1 MRAGTDADG
10 VAEETGFPPWLKPR
24 CNQVVKGT
32 ASATDVAAI
41 QVRMRRAL
49 AWAVPGDNLPPE
61 KALLLL
67 QLALTKTSDPHEIK
81 RYFDQY

>member
-1 MRAGTDADG
+1 
-10 VAEETGFPPWLKPR
+10 
-24 CNQVVKGT
+24 
-32 ASATDVAAI
+32 
-41 QVRMRRAL
+41 MRRAL

-61 KALLLL
+61 KARLLQ